1 MQLNLAFLDPPNLAP
16 NPPLQQRRWRWR
28 GGSSTKPRASPRS
41 RFWPVSSA
49 GCSRPDRRGREA
61 MNERAKITA
70 NHLSRQAIVYLRRSS
85 AAQVENNR
93 ESTDRQ
99 YALAAKARE
108 LGWPADRIVV
118 IDEDLGLSGAGF
130 VARSGFARL
139 TAEVALARVG
149 LVLGLE
155 VSRLAR
161 NNADWHR
168 LIELGGLTDTLIGD
182 ADGIYHPSLF
192 NDRLLLGLKGA
203 MSEAELHV
211 LRARLNGGIR
221 NKAARGELRRGLPV
235 GFVWGEADGQ
245 VRFHPDEAVVA
256 AIRNVF
262 SSFAQTGS
270 ARRVWLWFRSE
281 GLTFPLQMH
290 QGAEIRWVEASYT
303 AIHHVLTNPAYAG
316 AYAYGKSRR
325 ETMLDA
331 SGVRRKRVRKLPRSE
346 WQVLIADHHPG
357 FIDWRTYE
365 ANQDR
370 IAQNTRPGPHKAG
383 GAVREGSALLQG
395 LASCGHC
402 GRRLHTHYRGRS
414 SSPGYHCPGKILVEG
429 RGVYCLNI
437 GAIQIDE
444 AVTRAFIAALE
455 PAKLAATV
463 AAAERLEADRETS
476 LRQWRLGVERASY
489 EASRAERRYRAVDP
503 DNRLVARGLER
514 EWEQQLSAL
523 EAAKVELS
531 RREEAR
537 PRLLS
542 QDERSRLLA
551 LGADLI
557 WHAATTTQRD
567 RKELLRTLLEEVIV
581 KVERDKAAAR
591 LTLRW
596 KGGALAEIELALP
609 RSRPATIRT
618 DEDTIALV
626 RRLAALYPDAVIAGI
641 LNRQGRATAY
651 GHRFEAGRVGSL
663 RRHWDIP
670 CCEPSDAHAEGE
682 LLTIKTAAAVL
693 GVAPSTLHRLL
704 NAGIIPGEQLTPGAP
719 GRIRLTHDVMARFN
733 NDAGEGFIPMREAMK
748 ALGVSRQTVL
758 QRVKRGELDAVHVMR
773 GKQKG
778 LRIKAIA
785 RQPELFDRTS

>member
-1 MQLNLAFLDPPNLAP
+1 
-16 NPPLQQRRWRWR
+16 
-28 GGSSTKPRASPRS
+28 
-41 RFWPVSSA
+41 
-49 GCSRPDRRGREA
+49 
-61 MNERAKITA
+61 MNERAKITVS
-70 NHLSRQAIVYLRRSS
+70 HLSRQAIVYLRQSS

-118 IDEDLGLSGAGF
+118 IDEDLGLSGSGF

-139 TAEVALARVG
+139 TAEVALAHVG

-182 ADGIYHPSLF
+182 ADGIYHPALF

-235 GFVWGEADGQ
+235 GFVWGEADGE

-325 ETMLDA
+325 ETTLNA
-331 SGVRRKRVRKLPRSE
+331 SGVRGKRIRKLPRSE
-346 WQVLIADHHPG
+346 WQVLIPDHHPG

-395 LASCGHC
+395 LAACGHC
-402 GRRLHTHYRGRS
+402 GRRLHTHYRGRTS
-414 SSPGYHCPGKILVEG
+414 APGYHCPGKILVEG
-429 RGVYCLNI
+429 RGVYCLNV
-437 GAIQIDE
+437 GGVQIDE
-444 AVTRAFIAALE
+444 AVTQAFLTALE

-514 EWEQQLSAL
+514 EWEERLSAL
-523 EAAKVELS
+523 DAAKAELLRREAA
-531 RREEAR
+531 R
-537 PRLLS
+537 PWALS

-551 LGADLI
+551 LGADLTVV
-557 WHAATTTQRD
+557 WRAATTTPRD
-567 RKELLRTLLEEVIV
+567 QKELLRTLLEEVIV
-581 KVERDKAAAR
+581 KVERDKATAR

-596 KGGALAEIELALP
+596 KGGALAEIDLALP

-626 RRLAALYPDAVIAGI
+626 RRLATLYPDAVIAGV
-641 LNRQGRATAY
+641 LNRQGRTTAY
-651 GHRFEAGRVGSL
+651 GHRFEAGRVASL

-670 CCEPSDAHAEGE
+670 CFEPSVVHAEGE
-682 LLTIKTAAAVL
+682 LLTIKKAAVVL

-719 GRIRLTHDVMARFN
+719 WRIRLTDDVMAQFN
-733 NDAGEGFIPMREAMK
+733 SDASEGFIPMREAMK

-785 RQPELFDRTS
+785 RQSELFDRTS